1 MKKKIKIKEHS
12 EKKHG
17 KNVPI
22 KEKLLAGQ
30 QLLSSHFGVASFC
43 VCDGNLS
50 LLKKLVSFT
59 ETCFCERSFFV
70 KETCFCGRNLFL

>member
-1 MKKKIKIKEHS
+1 MLNVVAGQDLVLCSYCSIEMKRKRIKEHT

-30 QLLSSHFGVASFC
+30 QLLSSHFALKRKHNENT
-43 VCDGNLS
+43 DGGESSEPKNN
-50 LLKKLVSFT
+50 KNRF
-59 ETCFCERSFFV
+59 
-70 KETCFCGRNLFL
+70 